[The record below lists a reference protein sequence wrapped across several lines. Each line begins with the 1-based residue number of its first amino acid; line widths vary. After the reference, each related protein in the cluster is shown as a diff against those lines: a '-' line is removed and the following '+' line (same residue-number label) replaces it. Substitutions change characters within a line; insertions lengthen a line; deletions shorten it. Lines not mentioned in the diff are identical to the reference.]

1 MDLIAVRACVKFD
14 LNNVAARFQIAD
26 GNYNTRLARA
36 NYVKYVKKRR
46 KYIIRDLDICK
57 ETYKTGQLIGKQNLR
72 CAGQVKKEREPT
84 Y

>member
-1 MDLIAVRACVKFD
+1 MDLIAVRACVKFH

-36 NYVKYVKKRR
+36 DCVKYVKKRR